1 LDKIATIFADY
12 KTNLMPRI
20 PFWIF
25 AVIAVLYFSAVRV
38 DLMDID
44 ATQYAEISRE
54 MAQSGDYLHIYDR
67 GNNYLDKPPFLF
79 WISAASISIFGAT
92 NFGFKFPSLL
102 LALLAIYATYR
113 LTKILYEEHTARVAA
128 LILATS
134 QGMFLMTQDVR
145 CDLALMSLVITS
157 IWMIKEAEIK
167 RRWWNVLG
175 GTAAIAC
182 GMMTK
187 GPIAIMAP
195 MFCLGT
201 DWVLKRNWKQILNYR
216 HLLDGLFIALM
227 LIPMSIGLYQ
237 QYDLHPD
244 KFIDGKSGV
253 SGLKFFYWT
262 QSFGRITGENVWNN
276 GADISFQLVNML
288 WSFLP
293 WIFILLPALFLSVR
307 SLIRQKFKLTAQQE
321 WISTGG
327 FILCYVAVGLS
338 KYQLPHYI
346 FVAFPMASIVCA
358 SFLRDCYELK
368 LYPKL
373 TKVLTII
380 MMGAG
385 LLLFVGV
392 LMILF
397 IVFPAAWYW
406 LLFCAIC
413 LSLYFFLVLR
423 KNIQGKMIWVGASV
437 MILINIFLTHHF
449 YYELMKYQVG
459 TVVGKYIRQHNIP
472 NNKIM
477 VYRMGDPLNSLHY
490 NANRVIRIQ
499 REKGY
504 LPSQAGDYILTQNE
518 GLSELKERGF
528 ELQILMKNELFKVS
542 ELKPDFMSPKTR
554 HKATST
560 YYFCIVTKQGNQ
572 LAAQ

>member
-1 LDKIATIFADY
+1 
-12 KTNLMPRI
+12 MPRI

-79 WISAASISIFGAT
+79 WISAASIKVFGAT
-92 NFGFKFPSLL
+92 NFGYKLPSIL

-113 LTKILYEEHTARVAA
+113 LAKLLYDENTARVAA
-128 LILATS
+128 LILATC

-145 CDLALMSLVITS
+145 CDLTLMGLVITS
-157 IWMIKEAEIK
+157 LWMIKEAEIK
-167 RRWWNVLG
+167 RQWWNVLG
-175 GTAAIAC
+175 GTFAIAC

-187 GPIAIMAP
+187 GPIALMVPA
-195 MFCLGT
+195 FCFGT
-201 DWVLKRNWKQILNYR
+201 DWVLKRNWKHIFNYR
-216 HLLDGLFIALM
+216 HLVDVSIIVIL

-253 SGLKFFYWT
+253 SGLRFYFWT

-293 WIFILLPALFLSVR
+293 WIFVLLPALFLNVR
-307 SLIRQKFKLTAQQE
+307 AIIRQKFKLTQQQE

-327 FILCYVAVGLS
+327 FILSYLAVGLS

-346 FVAFPMASIVCA
+346 FVAFPLASIVCA
-358 SFLRDCYELK
+358 QFFRDCFVLN

-373 TKVLTII
+373 TKVLTKI
-380 MMGAG
+380 MIGAG
-385 LLLFVGV
+385 ALLFVGV
-392 LMILF
+392 LMILLF
-397 IVFPAAWYW
+397 VFPAAWYW
-406 LLFCAIC
+406 LVLCAVC
-413 LSLYFFLVLR
+413 LSVYFFIVLR
-423 KNIQGKMIWVGASV
+423 KNMHGKIIWVGASV
-437 MILINIFLTHHF
+437 MILINVFLTHHF

-459 TVVGKYIRQHNIP
+459 TVVGKYIRNNNIP
-472 NNKIM
+472 NEKIM
-477 VYRMGDPLNSLHY
+477 VYRMSDPLNSLHY
-490 NANRVIRIQ
+490 NADRVIRIQ
-499 REKGY
+499 RDKGY
-504 LPSQAGDYILTQNE
+504 LPSQTGDYILTQKA
-518 GLSELKERGF
+518 GLDELRERGYSV
-528 ELQILMKNELFKVS
+528 QILIEQELFKVS
-542 ELKPDFMSPKTR
+542 ELKGKFMLPSTR
-554 HKATST
+554 KEATTT
-560 YYFCIVTKQGNQ
+560 YYFCKVLQQGNS

>member
-157 IWMIKEAEIK
+157 IWLIKEAEIK

-201 DWVLKRNWKQILNYR
+201 DWVLKRNWKQIFNYR
-216 HLLDGLFIALM
+216 HLLDGLVIA
-227 LIPMSIGLYQ
+227 IEPMINLGKAPIFQ
-237 QYDLHPD
+237 DND
-244 KFIDGKSGV
+244 GWTIRTKDGKV
-253 SGLKFFYWT
+253 SAHFEHTIAVKKGK
-262 QSFGRITGENVWNN
+262 
-276 GADISFQLVNML
+276 ADILSSF
-288 WSFLP
+288 
-293 WIFILLPALFLSVR
+293 
-307 SLIRQKFKLTAQQE
+307 E
-321 WISTGG
+321 
-327 FILCYVAVGLS
+327 
-338 KYQLPHYI
+338 
-346 FVAFPMASIVCA
+346 FV
-358 SFLRDCYELK
+358 EE
-368 LYPKL
+368 
-373 TKVLTII
+373 VL
-380 MMGAG
+380 
-385 LLLFVGV
+385 
-392 LMILF
+392 
-397 IVFPAAWYW
+397 
-406 LLFCAIC
+406 
-413 LSLYFFLVLR
+413 
-423 KNIQGKMIWVGASV
+423 
-437 MILINIFLTHHF
+437 
-449 YYELMKYQVG
+449 
-459 TVVGKYIRQHNIP
+459 
-472 NNKIM
+472 NK
-477 VYRMGDPLNSLHY
+477 
-490 NANRVIRIQ
+490 
-499 REKGY
+499 K
-504 LPSQAGDYILTQNE
+504 
-518 GLSELKERGF
+518 
-528 ELQILMKNELFKVS
+528 
-542 ELKPDFMSPKTR
+542 
-554 HKATST
+554 
-560 YYFCIVTKQGNQ
+560 
-572 LAAQ
+572 

>member
-1 LDKIATIFADY
+1 
-12 KTNLMPRI
+12 MPRI

-25 AVIAVLYFSAVRV
+25 VIIAALYFSAVRV

-54 MAQSGDYLHIYDR
+54 MAQTGDYLHIYDR

-79 WISAASISIFGAT
+79 WVSAASINIFGAT
-92 NFGFKFPSLL
+92 NFGYKLPSIL

-113 LTKILYEEHTARVAA
+113 LAKILYDENTARVAA
-128 LILATS
+128 LILATC
-134 QGMFLMTQDVR
+134 QGLFLMTNDVR
-145 CDLALMSLVITS
+145 CDLALMGLVSTSL
-157 IWMIKEAEIK
+157 WMIKEAEIK

-187 GPIAIMAP
+187 GPIAIMVP
-195 MFCLGT
+195 MFCFGT
-201 DWVLKRNWKQILNYR
+201 DWLLKRNWKHIFNYR
-216 HLLDGLFIALM
+216 HLFDGVLIALM

-237 QYDLHPD
+237 QFDIYPD

-293 WIFILLPALFLSVR
+293 WIFILLPALFLS
-307 SLIRQKFKLTAQQE
+307 IRTIVIQKFKLTQQQE

-327 FILCYVAVGLS
+327 FILTYLAVGLS

-346 FVAFPMASIVCA
+346 FVAFPLASIICA
-358 SFLRDCYELK
+358 QFLRDCFELN
-368 LYPKL
+368 LYPKHTRVL
-373 TKVLTII
+373 TKI
-380 MMGAG
+380 MISAGA
-385 LLLFVGV
+385 LLFVGV
-392 LMILF
+392 LMILLF
-397 IVFPAAWYW
+397 VFPAAWYW
-406 LLFCAIC
+406 LVLCVIC
-413 LSLYFFLVLR
+413 LSFYFFIVLR
-423 KNIQGKMIWVGASV
+423 KNMQGKMIWVGATV

-449 YYELMKYQVG
+449 YYELMKFQVG

-490 NANRVIRIQ
+490 YANQVIRIK

-504 LPSQAGDYILTQNE
+504 LPSQTGDYILTEKE
-518 GLSELKERGF
+518 GLQELKERGF
-528 ELQILMKNELFKVS
+528 ELQVILENELFKVS
-542 ELKPDFMSPKTR
+542 ELKPDFMNPATR
-554 HKATST
+554 YKATST
-560 YYFCIVTKQGNQ
+560 YYFCKVLKQGKS
-572 LAAQ
+572 LSVL